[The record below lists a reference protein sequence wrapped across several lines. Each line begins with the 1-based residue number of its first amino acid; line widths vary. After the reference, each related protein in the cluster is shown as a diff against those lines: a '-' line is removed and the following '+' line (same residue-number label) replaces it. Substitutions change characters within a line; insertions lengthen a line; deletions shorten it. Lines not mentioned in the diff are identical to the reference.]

1 MEEGEQ
7 NKSAFL
13 KILNYIF
20 SIADYTILI
29 IIAVGI
35 IYIAGQLI
43 FDAMYDALLLWTSHT
58 IPHLLSEMMFALI
71 IMELFRQVWRQIN
84 KHEFSLNPFLYIG
97 FIASI
102 RGLLLTQMATS
113 MGDVQWDHGTI
124 QMVVQGVILLVL
136 VICYVLYNKNYL
148 KKSSNL
154 S

>member
-1 MEEGEQ
+1 MEEGKQE
-7 NKSAFL
+7 KSAFL
-13 KILNYIF
+13 KIFNYVF
-20 SIADYTILI
+20 SIADNIILTIV
-29 IIAVGI
+29 AFGI
-35 IYIAGQLI
+35 LYLAAQLI
-43 FDAMYDALLLWTSHT
+43 FDAMYEALFLWTSHS

-124 QMVVQGVILLVL
+124 QMVVHGIILLIL
-136 VICYVLYNKNYL
+136 VVCYVLYNKSYL
-148 KKSSNL
+148 N
-154 S
+154 